1 MKRRLVLNWNEAH
14 AAVKDALDA
23 KVEAPWGLP
32 DSGKGW
38 TYVTFA
44 PPGTAPGD
52 VLFDLDR
59 LEAVAKD
66 LGYHLPT
73 EVVAQHN
80 KLVVVAHGESPSA
93 EVFGLARL
101 LEAYAAK
108 FADTDRH
115 PNHGFFGKV
124 GGQYDRVE
132 KGRVLAVYARGD
144 DPLLTVTE
152 AFEGLVREVRVP
164 GIVFATR
171 LANGLSAV
179 PRLLHGFDDPAY
191 RATGATFHRITD
203 PAGFDTLL
211 AQVRADYGSYRFA
224 PRR

>member
-1 MKRRLVLNWNEAH
+1 MKRRLVLNWHESH
-14 AAVKDALDA
+14 AAVKEALEA
-23 KVEAPWGLP
+23 KQEAPWGLP
-32 DSGKGW
+32 DTGKGW

-44 PPGTAPGD
+44 PPGTKPDD
-52 VLFDLDR
+52 VLFDLDG
-59 LEAVAKD
+59 LEAVARD
-66 LGYHLPT
+66 LGYHLPA

-80 KLVVVAHGESPSA
+80 KLVVVAHAESTSA
-93 EVFGLARL
+93 QVFGLVRL
-101 LEAYAAK
+101 LQEYGDRY
-108 FADTDRH
+108 ADTDRF
-115 PNHGFFGKV
+115 PGHGFFGKV
-124 GGQYDRVE
+124 GGQYDRAE

-152 AFEGLVREVRVP
+152 AFEALARDVRVP
-164 GIVFATR
+164 GVTFATR

-179 PRLLHGFDDPAY
+179 PRLLQGFDDPAY